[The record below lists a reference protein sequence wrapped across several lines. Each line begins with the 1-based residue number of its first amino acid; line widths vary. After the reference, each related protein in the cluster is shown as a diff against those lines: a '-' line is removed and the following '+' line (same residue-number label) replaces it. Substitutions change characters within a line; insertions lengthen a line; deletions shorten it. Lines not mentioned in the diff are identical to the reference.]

1 MIKQSLYVLIAQSL
15 ARVCPHLWK
24 VEVTIPK
31 KIDQKILVRLRKR
44 EKSCTFARIMRLKSN
59 VNIKNR
65 RATFD
70 YEVLERY
77 TAGIQLFGTEI
88 KSIRESKASLV
99 DTYCQFVG
107 NELWVK
113 QMHIAEYRFGS
124 YANHEA
130 KRDRKL
136 LMTRKELRKLEKLV
150 KDTGKTIIPLR
161 LFINEKGFAKM
172 EIALCQG
179 KHTYDKR
186 QALRAAD
193 DKRELQRAMKDFK

>member
-1 MIKQSLYVLIAQSL
+1 MYLCADLCI
-15 ARVCPHLWK
+15 HGN
-24 VEVTIPK
+24 
-31 KIDQKILVRLRKR
+31 
-44 EKSCTFARIMRLKSN
+44 MRLKSD

-65 RATFD
+65 RASFD
-70 YEVLERY
+70 YEILDRY
-77 TAGIQLFGTEI
+77 VAGIQLFGTEI
-88 KSIRESKASLV
+88 KSIRENKASLV
-99 DTYCQFVG
+99 DTYCQFIG

-136 LMTRKELRKLEKLV
+136 LMTKKELRKLDKQV

-161 LFINEKGFAKM
+161 LFINERGFAKM

-193 DKRELQRAMKDFK
+193 DKREVQRAMRDAHYK

>member
-1 MIKQSLYVLIAQSL
+1 
-15 ARVCPHLWK
+15 
-24 VEVTIPK
+24 
-31 KIDQKILVRLRKR
+31 
-44 EKSCTFARIMRLKSN
+44 MRLKSD

-70 YEVLERY
+70 YEILDRY

-88 KSIRESKASLV
+88 KSIRESKASLA
-99 DTYCQFVG
+99 DTYCMFVG

-124 YANHEA
+124 YANHDA

-136 LMTRKELRKLEKLV
+136 LLTKKELRKLERQTKES
-150 KDTGKTIIPLR
+150 GKTIIPLR
-161 LFINEKGFAKM
+161 LYINEKGLAKM

-179 KHTYDKR
+179 KHEYDKR
-186 QALRAAD
+186 QSLREQD
-193 DKRELQRAMKDFK
+193 DKRELQRAMRESRK

>member
-1 MIKQSLYVLIAQSL
+1 
-15 ARVCPHLWK
+15 
-24 VEVTIPK
+24 
-31 KIDQKILVRLRKR
+31 
-44 EKSCTFARIMRLKSN
+44 MRLKSD

-65 RATFD
+65 RASFD
-70 YEVLERY
+70 YEILDRY

-99 DTYCQFVG
+99 DTYCHFIG
-107 NELWVK
+107 KELWVK

-124 YANHEA
+124 YSNHEA

-136 LMTRKELRKLEKLV
+136 LLNKKELSKLYKQV

-161 LFINEKGFAKM
+161 LFINERGLAKI

-186 QALRAAD
+186 QALRTAD
-193 DKRELQRAMKDFK
+193 HKREMQRELRSTL

>member
-1 MIKQSLYVLIAQSL
+1 
-15 ARVCPHLWK
+15 
-24 VEVTIPK
+24 
-31 KIDQKILVRLRKR
+31 
-44 EKSCTFARIMRLKSN
+44 MRLKSD

-65 RATFD
+65 RASFD
-70 YEVLERY
+70 YEILDRY

-99 DTYCQFVG
+99 DTYCQFIG
-107 NELWVK
+107 KELWVK

-136 LMTRKELRKLEKLV
+136 LMTKKELRKLEKQV

-161 LFINEKGFAKM
+161 LSSTNVGSLRWRLLFVRVNIPTTNAKPCAPQTTNAKCK
-172 EIALCQG
+172 E
-179 KHTYDKR
+179 
-186 QALRAAD
+186 
-193 DKRELQRAMKDFK
+193 F

>member
-1 MIKQSLYVLIAQSL
+1 
-15 ARVCPHLWK
+15 
-24 VEVTIPK
+24 
-31 KIDQKILVRLRKR
+31 
-44 EKSCTFARIMRLKSN
+44 MRLKSD

-65 RATFD
+65 RASFD
-70 YEVLERY
+70 YEIMDRY
-77 TAGIQLFGTEI
+77 VAGIQLYGTEI

-107 NELWVK
+107 RELWVK

-124 YANHEA
+124 YTNHEA

-136 LMTRKELRKLEKLV
+136 LLQKKELRKLEKQV

-161 LFINEKGFAKM
+161 LFINEKGLAKM

-186 QALRAAD
+186 QSLRAAD
-193 DKRELQRAMKDFK
+193 DKREMQRALRAAQVR

>member
-1 MIKQSLYVLIAQSL
+1 
-15 ARVCPHLWK
+15 
-24 VEVTIPK
+24 
-31 KIDQKILVRLRKR
+31 
-44 EKSCTFARIMRLKSN
+44 MRTTAS

-70 YEVLERY
+70 YAILDTY
-77 TAGIQLFGTEI
+77 TAGIQLYGTEI
-88 KSIRESKASLV
+88 KSIRESKASLT

-136 LMTRKELRKLEKLV
+136 LLTKRELRKLQRQV
-150 KDTGKTIIPLR
+150 QDTGKSIIPLR
-161 LFINEKGFAKM
+161 LFINEKGLAKM

-179 KHTYDKR
+179 KHAYDKR
-186 QALRAAD
+186 QSIRERD
-193 DKRELQRAMKDFK
+193 DKRELDRVLKR